1 MAEDALCTP
10 TAKRH
15 RVVNLISDDE
25 GSGDTLPGHGSN
37 AVQEGVL
44 REGSTAS
51 VLQVLELSYLA
62 ERISHVDPTAQGQAQ
77 PRPMLPLQDSLVVI
91 DDTLTLQNDDAAENC
106 FGSMPDRQ
114 PQSDCEAENCFG
126 SMPDRQPQ
134 SDCEAENSF
143 GSMPPDRQPQFDSHD
158 PPDHGLS
165 SQTECTPTKPDS
177 CTPTETEWT
186 PTEPRNS
193 DVEPEPV
200 SRCGTPSAAM
210 SHAHGCQHGDSYPS
224 RAGLLPPNLWRDRAF
239 SYGSFPETITYEDDT
254 GQRI

>member
-1 MAEDALCTP
+1 MAEDAFCTP

-15 RVVNLISDDE
+15 RAVNLISDDE
-25 GSGDTLPGHGSN
+25 GPGDTLPGNGSN

-62 ERISHVDPTAQGQAQ
+62 QRISHVDPKAQGQAQ
-77 PRPMLPLQDSLVVI
+77 PRPTLPLQDTLVVI
-91 DDTLTLQNDDAAENC
+91 DDTLTPQNDDAAENC

-114 PQSDCEAENCFG
+114 PQSDCEAEA
-126 SMPDRQPQ
+126 SL
-134 SDCEAENSF
+134 

-158 PPDHGLS
+158 PPDHGPS
-165 SQTECTPTKPDS
+165 SQTECEPTQSDS
-177 CTPTETEWT
+177 SDCTPTETEWT
-186 PTEPRNS
+186 PTELQNS

-224 RAGLLPPNLWRDRAF
+224 RAGLPSPNLWRHRAS
-239 SYGSFPETITYEDDT
+239 SYGSFPETVTYEDDT
-254 GQRI
+254 GQHI